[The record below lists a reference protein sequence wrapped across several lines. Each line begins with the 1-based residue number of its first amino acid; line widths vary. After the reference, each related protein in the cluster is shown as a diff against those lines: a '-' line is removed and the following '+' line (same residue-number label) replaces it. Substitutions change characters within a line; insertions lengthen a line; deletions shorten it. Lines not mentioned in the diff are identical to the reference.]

1 MRVSK
6 PIGALS
12 ILVAV
17 LVLVFQRSTL
27 STARKENAQ
36 LRQAKAEAAQLATEN
51 QSISEVRAQNQQLE
65 ELRTANRELP
75 KLRNEVRQLRSQGA
89 QIERLRQENQR
100 LASALNSLNSGKA
113 KSFSEMEGYV
123 SKESL
128 SHAGFATPE
137 AALQTFLWAI
147 REGRIDAV
155 AECISPDGRPS
166 FQGEFANKTEEEQKK
181 SLQQGLGQ
189 LIRSSGYRVVD
200 REQVGEDKVKLGIQA
215 VAGGI
220 IAKVVLRRVGNEW
233 KFDYKE
239 GAN

>member
-1 MRVSK
+1 MRLLK
-6 PIGALS
+6 RIAGLALA
-12 ILVAV
+12 AV
-17 LVLVFQRSTL
+17 VTVFFLQKHAI
-27 STARKENAQ
+27 STARQANAALLQ
-36 LRQAKAEAAQLATEN
+36 EQAEAAQLVGEN
-51 QSISEVRAQNQQLE
+51 QSTSELREQNRQLE
-65 ELRTANRELP
+65 ELRAANQELP

-113 KSFSEMEGYV
+113 KAFSEMEGYV

-137 AALQTFLWAI
+137 AALQTFLWAV

-166 FQGEFANKTEEEQKK
+166 FQAEFTNKTEEEQKK

-189 LIRSSGYRVVD
+189 LIRGSGYRVVD

-215 VAGGI
+215 VVGGI